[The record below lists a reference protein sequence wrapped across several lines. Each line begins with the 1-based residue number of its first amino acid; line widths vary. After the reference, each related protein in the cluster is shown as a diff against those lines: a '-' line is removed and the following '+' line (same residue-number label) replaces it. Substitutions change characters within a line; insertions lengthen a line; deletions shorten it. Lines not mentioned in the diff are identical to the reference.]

1 MEFSLTK
8 GECYIERY
16 SKNRFE
22 LYRILKDSNDLKDV
36 KYESIMVTPEKIYN
50 RGTLTYPEPFH
61 CSSFRKV
68 SPDLLEMIKTECKDF
83 ESNVKSLLSPIS
95 CDPNEKLAVNKCFTA
110 SLKRRRFSFAK
121 VDFFE
126 EISEG
131 EGIMPVYTLDEPGGE
146 IHGEYIIVGN
156 YELHKSSGWVVYD
169 EVFTDKKRCCH
180 VYPSYIFNMIDE
192 LMEQRLKYI
201 WNLFNKYLH
210 IIEDVA
216 WDEVQQ
222 RYLKSN
228 VRS

>member
-169 EVFTDKKRCCH
+169 EVFTVDNEKCFE
-180 VYPSYIFNMIDE
+180 Y
-192 LMEQRLKYI
+192 
-201 WNLFNKYLH
+201 
-210 IIEDVA
+210 
-216 WDEVQQ
+216 
-222 RYLKSN
+222 
-228 VRS
+228 

>member
-8 GECYIERY
+8 GKCYIERY

-95 CDPNEKLAVNKCFTA
+95 CDPNEKLAVNNFFTA

-146 IHGEYIIVGN
+146 THGEYIIIGN
-156 YELHKSSGWVVYD
+156 YELHKSSGWVT
-169 EVFTDKKRCCH
+169 FMT
-180 VYPSYIFNMIDE
+180 
-192 LMEQRLKYI
+192 
-201 WNLFNKYLH
+201 KYLRTKKDAVTF
-210 IIEDVA
+210 IS
-216 WDEVQQ
+216 
-222 RYLKSN
+222 RMYST
-228 VRS
+228 

>member
-95 CDPNEKLAVNKCFTA
+95 CDPNEKLAEKKT
-110 SLKRRRFSFAK
+110 
-121 VDFFE
+121 FF
-126 EISEG
+126 IC
-131 EGIMPVYTLDEPGGE
+131 
-146 IHGEYIIVGN
+146 
-156 YELHKSSGWVVYD
+156 KS
-169 EVFTDKKRCCH
+169 
-180 VYPSYIFNMIDE
+180 
-192 LMEQRLKYI
+192 
-201 WNLFNKYLH
+201 
-210 IIEDVA
+210 
-216 WDEVQQ
+216 
-222 RYLKSN
+222 
-228 VRS
+228 

>member
-1 MEFSLTK
+1 
-8 GECYIERY
+8 
-16 SKNRFE
+16 
-22 LYRILKDSNDLKDV
+22 
-36 KYESIMVTPEKIYN
+36 MVTPEKIYN

-83 ESNVKSLLSPIS
+83 ESNVKSLLSPMS

-110 SLKRRRFSFAK
+110 NLKRRRFSFAK

-216 WDEVQQ
+216 WDEGQQ
-222 RYLKSN
+222 RYVKSN